1 MAAQVVVDGEDVLSI
16 YKKAFIVK
24 IPLQSIV
31 DFEFCE
37 CFDLFKKGTN
47 IVGVTK
53 CSVFDGSIMRAKIG
67 GFSSSRGVLKCT
79 K

>member
-16 YKKAFIVK
+16 YKKVFIVK

-47 IVGVTK
+47 
-53 CSVFDGSIMRAKIG
+53 CSILL
-67 GFSSSRGVLKCT
+67 VLPSVLSLTAALCGPKSEVSQMH
-79 K
+79 